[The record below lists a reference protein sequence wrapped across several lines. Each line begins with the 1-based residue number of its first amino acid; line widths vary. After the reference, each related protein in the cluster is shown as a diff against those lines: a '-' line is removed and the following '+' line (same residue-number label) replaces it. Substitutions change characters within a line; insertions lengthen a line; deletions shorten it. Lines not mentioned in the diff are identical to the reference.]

1 MLQQVL
7 FVSIKKVTLYV
18 FKTSAEQ
25 MQMLGKPIYAA
36 VSDFENLTYAN
47 AISVKNI
54 QYLLYLLKLFADHYP
69 EILKTLTIINVPSY
83 FAWLYAALKSIF
95 PSSLTEKFRIY
106 GADGWKELLLEE
118 INSDDLPAY
127 LGGNRTDPDGNPL
140 CETFIKRGELI
151 PKRYYLQNR
160 KKKLYLESDVEK
172 LTLMPFSKQEI
183 SFEVKEKNS
192 YLEWEFQTKNKD
204 IDFILLFRRETSKG
218 FEIEELI
225 PKQRIDTSY
234 EPEKGFFKCEKI
246 GNYTIVFDNSNSWL
260 HFKEVYYKVRITNE
274 RNYDFNAS

>member
-1 MLQQVL
+1 MFLLILHGCMLHL
-7 FVSIKKVTLYV
+7 
-18 FKTSAEQ
+18 
-25 MQMLGKPIYAA
+25 
-36 VSDFENLTYAN
+36 N
-47 AISVKNI
+47 
-54 QYLLYLLKLFADHYP
+54 QYFLLPLLK
-69 EILKTLTIINVPSY
+69 
-83 FAWLYAALKSIF
+83 
-95 PSSLTEKFRIY
+95 
-106 GADGWKELLLEE
+106 
-118 INSDDLPAY
+118 NSESM
-127 LGGNRTDPDGNPL
+127 GQ
-140 CETFIKRGELI
+140 IKRGELI